1 MCVSKEKK
9 KNLNTPC
16 YSCLCGVLLQNKP
29 AQVATKTFLLILLLN
44 EADLETRLYAA
55 EQLPRFMLRRGFFL
69 HGVVV

>member
-1 MCVSKEKK
+1 MCFQGKK
-9 KNLNTPC
+9 KELEYPM
-16 YSCLCGVLLQNKP
+16 LQLPLWSASSNKP